1 MAFNAEKYD
10 TDKFI
15 NGSWTDIMG
24 GKFKVAR
31 AGNPVYEKALEDS
44 GFRKKEDPEEKARA
58 LYKAISVGILKD
70 WAEVVDAQGQNI
82 PFSVDNSV
90 QVLMDNPDLSNKVL
104 AKANDLEI
112 HLREDTAT
120 QAKKPKTTSGS

>member
-1 MAFNAEKYD
+1 MFNAQKYD
-10 TDKFI
+10 TEKFVK
-15 NGSWTDIMG
+15 GSWTTIMG

-31 AGNPVYEKALEDS
+31 AGNPVYEKALEES

-58 LYKAISVGILKD
+58 LYWAISVGILKD
-70 WAEVVDAQGQNI
+70 WGDVVDAQGQPI

-90 QVLMDNPDLSNKVL
+90 QVLLDNPDLSNKVL

-112 HLREDTAT
+112 HLRDDVAD
-120 QAKKPKTTSGS
+120 QAKKRKTTSDS